1 NASSPAVQKA
11 HNILCKFVLI
21 GWAIYPLGYMV
32 GTGVSPEVLNDA
44 GQAVG
49 GNVPQWYSFL
59 DGALAMDVIYNIGDA
74 INKIGFGLV
83 IYSLAVS
90 DK

>member
-1 NASSPAVQKA
+1 MEVDTSSVYWHVCVMAFRVVVVLKLGEQASDELSEQISDLVKAAKGSVQTPKS
-11 HNILCKFVLI
+11 IDFV
-21 GWAIYPLGYMV
+21 
-32 GTGVSPEVLNDA
+32 
-44 GQAVG
+44 
-49 GNVPQWYSFL
+49 
-59 DGALAMDVIYNIGDA
+59 DGIPVDMDVVYNIGDA